1 MNPALHSA
9 IVAGL
14 AADRWKNVHAD
25 FPILHQQVHGK
36 PLVYLD
42 NAATAQKPRAVIDA
56 LVRYYER
63 DNSNVHRG
71 LHALSMRA
79 TDAYEGARA
88 RVAQFI
94 NAADPAEIIFT
105 RGTTESVNLVARS
118 LAAVLKPGDVILCT
132 EMEHHSNLVP
142 WQQAAR
148 ASGATLKFVPVLGAD
163 AEGGLDLAALDSL
176 LTPQVKV
183 FAFTH
188 ISNTLGCINP
198 VAELCR
204 RARAVGALSVIDAAQ
219 SIGHGPFDVRALGAD
234 YVAFS
239 GHKMCGPTGI
249 GVRYG
254 RRALLDKLAPD
265 ETGGGMVVTV
275 DYAGAKWK
283 PAPERFEAGTPNVAD
298 AIALGAACDYL
309 DALGRAEIARHDE
322 ALAALAYEKLSALPG
337 IRLLG
342 PRAGVARSGLVSFA
356 FADVHA
362 HDIVTF
368 ADEDGVAL
376 RGGHHCNQPLMR
388 KLGLT
393 STTRASFYVYN
404 TEEEIDVLVASLR
417 RILKFFGAA

>member
-1 MNPALHSA
+1 MSLS
-9 IVAGL
+9 
-14 AADRWKNVHAD
+14 WKNVRAD
-25 FPILHQQVHGK
+25 FPILHQQVNGK

-79 TDAYEGARA
+79 TDAYEGART
-88 RVAQFI
+88 RVAKFI

-105 RGTTESVNLVARS
+105 RGTTESINIVARS
-118 LAAVLKPGDVILCT
+118 FGARLKPGDVILAT

-148 ASGATLKFVPVLGAD
+148 ASGATLRYVPVLGAD

-188 ISNTLGCINP
+188 VSNTLGGINP

-204 RARAVGALSVIDAAQ
+204 RARAAGAVSVIDAAQ
-219 SIGHGPFDVRALGAD
+219 SIGHGPFDVRGIDAD

-249 GVRYG
+249 GVLYG
-254 RRALLDKLAPD
+254 RRALLDTLPPD
-265 ETGGGMVVTV
+265 ETGGGMVTSV
-275 DYAGAKWK
+275 DYEGARWK
-283 PAPERFEAGTPNVAD
+283 PAPERFEAGTPHIAG
-298 AIALGAACDYL
+298 AIGLAAACDYL
-309 DALGRAEIARHDE
+309 DGLGREEIARHDN
-322 ALAALAYEKLSALPG
+322 ALAVLAYEKLSTLPG

-342 PRAGVARSGLVSFA
+342 PKGARSGLVSFA
-356 FADVHA
+356 FAEVHA

-368 ADEDGVAL
+368 ADEDGLAL

-393 STTRASFYVYN
+393 GTTRASFYVYN
-404 TEEEIDVLVASLR
+404 TAEEIDVLVASLR
-417 RILKFFGAA
+417 RILKFFGAS